1 MIRIEVVSWLH
12 KDRRWGAIVHDTAP
26 GFIISLLCICP
37 ASIKVA
43 IFWETYSGHLQ
54 PSQDLIFDQIHIEE
68 RTLLQ
73 IELWRLW
80 DGPLETISE
89 YLVSALFW
97 CYLGRGLGAAYARLI
112 LLAAEILT
120 EIWQLANK
128 SNECPN
134 DRWFR
139 WKLSTL
145 EYKVSLV
152 PWPILNLPCSTEPV
166 NLPHVW
172 SSSPCMARHQLLIK
186 CHVSCGCPAF
196 WCGAW
201 WIFPS
206 FSICVGSGPCMPCRY
221 SVSFS
226 RSAAPLHTI
235 RVYASG

>member
-152 PWPILNLPCSTEPV
+152 PWPILT
-166 NLPHVW
+166 
-172 SSSPCMARHQLLIK
+172 LLNRT
-186 CHVSCGCPAF
+186 G
-196 WCGAW
+196 
-201 WIFPS
+201 
-206 FSICVGSGPCMPCRY
+206 
-221 SVSFS
+221 
-226 RSAAPLHTI
+226 
-235 RVYASG
+235 